1 MKKTVELPGGG
12 RASYQVIGRGRPA
25 LMFPGGP
32 GFAADYM
39 VPDAEMFSDRLKSY
53 LIDPHGSGGSSP
65 PRDPVE
71 YTPEGHAAFYEQV
84 RRALG
89 LDKVVVLGH
98 AFGAI
103 PGLAYCALFPEAVSH
118 LVCVAGSAVSGEA
131 SDPESEK
138 RLQQEWEAALA
149 RHSGAEWYEGARS
162 ILDTWTERV
171 LATGDPAEVERM
183 MTAVLP
189 LYTAHPEKTEVAAA
203 LASMGRYLTAD
214 LACMKAWESG
224 IYQRFDL
231 RPLME
236 RIQCPALVV
245 AGELDFICGPLHA
258 KTIEENLRDSTTVV
272 IPDCG
277 HMPVCEA
284 PAIYRQAVENFL
296 RDGS

>member
-12 RASYQVIGRGRPA
+12 RASYQVIGKGRPA

-32 GFAADYM
+32 GFGADYM
-39 VPDAEMFSDRLKSY
+39 LPDAEMFSDLLKSY
-53 LIDPHGSGGSSP
+53 LIDPHGSGESSP

-84 RRALG
+84 RQALG
-89 LDKVVVLGH
+89 LEEVVVFGPS
-98 AFGAI
+98 FGAI
-103 PGLAYCALFPEAVSH
+103 TGLAYCALYPDAVSH

-131 SDPESEK
+131 SDPEAEK
-138 RLQQEWEAALA
+138 RLQQEWEEALA
-149 RHSGAEWYEGARS
+149 RHSDAEWYESARS

-171 LATGDPAEVERM
+171 LATGDPTEVERM

-189 LYTAHPEKTEVAAA
+189 LYTAHPEKAEVAAA
-203 LASMGRYLTAD
+203 LASMGQHLTAD

-231 RPLME
+231 RPLMD
-236 RIQCPALVV
+236 RIDCPSLVV

-258 KTIEENLRDSTTVV
+258 QTIEEHLRDCTTVV

-284 PAIYRQAVENFL
+284 PATYRQAVENFL
-296 RDGS
+296 TRGS